1 MPDYIILSIGG
12 AMIFVGILLSLILLK
27 ISNITYDDAK
37 ILYAFKNLKR
47 GGRNSF
53 ISDLTYRMSIV
64 NIVMSICG
72 LIVVLFVIL

>member
-37 ILYAFKNLKR
+37 MLYAFKNLKR
-47 GGRNSF
+47 GDRNNF
-53 ISDLTYRMSIV
+53 ISDLTYKMSII
-64 NIVMSICG
+64 NILMSICG

>member
-37 ILYAFKNLKR
+37 MLYAFKNLKR
-47 GGRNSF
+47 GDRNSF
-53 ISDLTYRMSIV
+53 ISDLTYKMSIV
-64 NIVMSICG
+64 NILMSICG

>member
-12 AMIFVGILLSLILLK
+12 TMIFVGILLSLILLK

-37 ILYAFKNLKR
+37 MLYAFKNLKR
-47 GGRNSF
+47 GARNSF
-53 ISDLTYRMSIV
+53 ISDLTYKMSIM
-64 NIVMSICG
+64 NILMSICG